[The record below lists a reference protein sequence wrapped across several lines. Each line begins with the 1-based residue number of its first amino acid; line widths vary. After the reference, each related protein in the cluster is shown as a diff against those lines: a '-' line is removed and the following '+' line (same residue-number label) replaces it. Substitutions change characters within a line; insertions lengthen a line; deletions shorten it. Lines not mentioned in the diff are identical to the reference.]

1 MIGADSIATVLEA
14 LRPERTRVL
23 ELLGGLADD
32 EWAAP
37 TECPLYSVTGIATH
51 VLGDDLS
58 LLSRQRDHAT
68 QGLLLVAEE
77 LPGADFRTLLDTFND
92 RWVAAARF
100 LSADL
105 LVELL
110 RLAGEWTSSYY
121 DSVDP
126 LAPCEPVGFF
136 GPTGEPSPFWQAIAR
151 EYMERWVHYSQIRRA
166 LALGSLAE
174 ESFVRV
180 GAEVAASAARVD
192 ATDVGGTWT
201 LGPVSLGSSQQTADI
216 LTRAH
221 TADEIRSLVDGPQ
234 DAVDLLAMFA
244 GRP

>member
-37 TECPLYSVTGIATH
+37 TECPLYSVKGIATH

-151 EYMERWVHYSQIRRA
+151 EYMERWVHTRR
-166 LALGSLAE
+166 
-174 ESFVRV
+174 
-180 GAEVAASAARVD
+180 SAAR
-192 ATDVGGTWT
+192 
-201 LGPVSLGSSQQTADI
+201 SLSGHWPKSPSSASVRRLPPQPPGS
-216 LTRAH
+216 TRQMSAEH
-221 TADEIRSLVDGPQ
+221 GRLVRCRSAALN
-234 DAVDLLAMFA
+234 
-244 GRP
+244 RPPTS